1 MECVRQVPAL
11 GVLAWLSWTFM
22 RHNETLTRSVMDT
35 LRQLHRE
42 HLDARKES
50 RDALDRASAALG
62 ISSEVLRH
70 IERTDS

>member
-1 MECVRQVPAL
+1 
-11 GVLAWLSWTFM
+11 
-22 RHNETLTRSVMDT
+22 MDT

-50 RDALDRASAALG
+50 RAALDRASAALG
-62 ISSEVLRH
+62 ISNEVLRN